1 MRLRY
6 NFFKNLRTCKTN
18 IWLRK
23 IAKCRFKLYVNMI
36 LLTFVCMIVFAEKL
50 SVPFNITLKSNLD
63 EKQSNTVI
71 MCIHDIIFR
80 KWACLPIMWIS
91 WPGCSRISKSVMIS
105 TRSLKMH
112 TETITKALQVRYRI
126 LKIYPHVP
134 VHVPV
139 YYTWSVF

>member
-1 MRLRY
+1 MIQ
-6 NFFKNLRTCKTN
+6 FFFNLRPCKTN

-23 IAKCRFKLYVNMI
+23 IAKCRFKLYVNTCMI
-36 LLTFVCMIVFAEKL
+36 LLMFVCMIVFAEKL
-50 SVPFNITLKSNLD
+50 SVPFNITLKNNLD
-63 EKQSNTVI
+63 EKQSNTAI

-91 WPGCSRISKSVMIS
+91 WPGCSRISKSVTIS

>member
-1 MRLRY
+1 MIQ
-6 NFFKNLRTCKTN
+6 FFFNLRPCKTN

-50 SVPFNITLKSNLD
+50 SVPFNTLKSNLD
-63 EKQSNTVI
+63 EKQSNTAI
-71 MCIHDIIFR
+71 MCIHDIIIR
-80 KWACLPIMWIS
+80 KWACLPITWIS

-134 VHVPV
+134 VNVPV

>member
-1 MRLRY
+1 MIQ
-6 NFFKNLRTCKTN
+6 FFFNLRPCKTN

-36 LLTFVCMIVFAEKL
+36 LLTFVCMVVFAEKL
-50 SVPFNITLKSNLD
+50 SVPFNTLKSNLD

-91 WPGCSRISKSVMIS
+91 WPGCSRISKSVTIS